1 MSAFP
6 ALGFDPAPGDAAE
19 VGRLGRETARVA
31 GELHDLDRELQR
43 LGSVGPA
50 WRGAAG
56 ECFRGA
62 VGELPVHLRRA
73 EDSFAVAARA
83 LSTWGDLLADLQVE
97 ARAAERA
104 AADALA
110 RLRAARARAAEV
122 PTGGADPAAWV
133 VAEQAAA
140 RAVREAEADLERA
153 RARGRH
159 VQEQA
164 QEGAFRAEH
173 AVREA
178 ARTAPPE
185 PGLLERIGDSLV
197 DGVRELNARVG
208 EWVKENAELIAAIT
222 DAVSV
227 VAFVAGFVPGVGTGV
242 MLALNGAVLVSTV
255 ALAAYTDE
263 KGLTDVAFA
272 GVGLGLGVLGAGAGR
287 AAAVARA
294 EEMGTALA
302 PLPSMFTPG
311 LVMGQRELV
320 WRSVQLQPV
329 LAGHALG
336 LVDTV
341 RTGRDRGLIPAARE
355 GAA

>member
-1 MSAFP
+1 MTAFP
-6 ALGFDPAPGDAAE
+6 ALGFDPAPGDPGE
-19 VGRLGRETARVA
+19 VLRVGRETSRVA
-31 GELHDLDRELQR
+31 AELAQLDRELQR
-43 LGSVGPA
+43 LGEVGPA
-50 WRGAAG
+50 WQGAAG
-56 ECFRGA
+56 ACFREA

-73 EDSFAVAARA
+73 EGSFAQAARA
-83 LSTWGDLLADLQVE
+83 LQGWGVLLEELQAS

-104 AADALA
+104 AADALH
-110 RLRAARARAAEV
+110 RLRAAREQAAAVPAGTGDAVVAAEL
-122 PTGGADPAAWV
+122 
-133 VAEQAAA
+133 AAA
-140 RAVREAEADLERA
+140 RAVRDAEADLETA

-159 VQEQA
+159 LA
-164 QEGAFRAEH
+164 QLADEGAGRAER

-197 DGVRELNARVG
+197 DAVQELNTRVG
-208 EWVKENAELIAAIT
+208 EWVGENAALLAAIT
-222 DAVSV
+222 DGVSV

-242 MLALNGAVLVSTV
+242 MLALNGAVLVTTV

-272 GVGLGLGVLGAGAGR
+272 GAGLGLGVLGTAAGR

-294 EEMGTALA
+294 DELGTAVG
-302 PLPSMFTPG
+302 PLPSMFRPG

-336 LVDTV
+336 FVDTV
-341 RTGRDRGLIPAARE
+341 RTGRDRGLIPAGSGR
-355 GAA
+355 